1 MDEKKSDRLLIR
13 ILTSILYYIAVI
25 VMWVIIIACA
35 ICVAYVLINYPV
47 AEDLSGLSLL
57 GG

>member
-25 VMWVIIIACA
+25 IMWVIIIACA
-35 ICVAYVLINYPV
+35 ICVVYVLINYPV
-47 AEDLSGLSLL
+47 AEDLSGLNLL